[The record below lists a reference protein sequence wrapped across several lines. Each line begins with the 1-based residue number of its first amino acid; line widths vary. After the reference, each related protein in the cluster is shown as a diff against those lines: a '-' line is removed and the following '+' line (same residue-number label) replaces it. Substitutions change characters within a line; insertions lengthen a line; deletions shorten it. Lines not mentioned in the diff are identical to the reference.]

1 LKQLV
6 DQYRGQMEEYV
17 KITQKNQDMMGRI
30 NIEGNI
36 NHVKIDTMGG
46 DNNENSTE
54 EEPAE
59 GKRRKR

>member
-1 LKQLV
+1 
-6 DQYRGQMEEYV
+6 MEEYV
-17 KITQKNQDMMGRI
+17 KITQKNQDIIGRI

-36 NHVKIDTMGG
+36 NHVKIDAIGG

-54 EEPAE
+54 EEPTE